1 MEYTWLDSFSILL
14 REGMEALL
22 VLIALLAFLDK
33 SGNQHRRIWIWLGAI
48 AGLAMSVIAGFGIQ
62 AVVSNVS
69 ALRSNKEL
77 LEGVTGLIAAAM
89 LFYVSYWLHSKS
101 ALNAWQGYI
110 HEQMTAALE
119 TQRVF
124 SLAVL
129 SFLTVFREGG
139 ETVLFFL
146 GIAPSISSFD
156 LLLGI
161 GAATGLLAIVT
172 MLMLTL
178 GLKIPLKPFFQITS
192 ALIYYL
198 GFKFL
203 GSSVHALQA
212 ANLFPLH
219 PIVQLPKIRL
229 LGFYPTWETMAV
241 QAALLLV
248 AVGIFLKT
256 WLPKAPWVKS
266 AQAIE

>member
-1 MEYTWLDSFSILL
+1 MEYNWLDSFSILL

-33 SGNQHRRIWIWLGAI
+33 SGNADRRIWIWSGAI
-48 AGLAMSVIAGFGIQ
+48 AGLAMSIVTGFALQ
-62 AVVSNVS
+62 AVVSNVA

-110 HEQMTAALE
+110 REQMTNALATE
-119 TQRVF
+119 RLF

-129 SFLTVFREGG
+129 AFLTVFREGG

-146 GIAPSISSFD
+146 GIAPSITPQD
-156 LLLGI
+156 LLIGI
-161 GAATGLLAIVT
+161 GAATGLLAVLT
-172 MLMLTL
+172 FAMLKL
-178 GLKIPLKPFFQITS
+178 GLKIPLQLFFQVTS
-192 ALIYYL
+192 GLIYYL

-203 GSSVHALQA
+203 GSSIHALHEA
-212 ANLFPLH
+212 HVLPLH
-219 PIVQLPKIRL
+219 AIAQLPTIRL
-229 LGFYPTWETMAV
+229 LGIYPSWEV
-241 QAALLLV
+241 ILPQLLLL
-248 AVGIFLKT
+248 AVGISILLKQRR
-256 WLPKAPWVKS
+256 AVDVS
-266 AQAIE
+266 